1 MDTNRMS
8 ESSKQ
13 EADQSDRGATRGTVQ
28 QSGDWD
34 AQAGAMATHP
44 GLFGNAPLYPGLLQ
58 QRLADPIQ
66 LDLADPLQFDGDGD
80 ERNQRI
86 QEAAAHGLSGSA
98 GQLPHLDQIQQAFGS
113 HDISGIKAHTDGPAA
128 EANQAMGANAY
139 ATGDRVVMSD
149 TSLHTAAHEA
159 AHIVQQRA
167 GLSLPGGVGTA
178 GDEHEQH
185 ADAVA
190 DAVVQ
195 GKSAESLLDKYGK
208 GSSSSG
214 DAVQGSGLLN
224 GIQLQDGSD
233 EDQDDEDD
241 DEDQDDEP
249 ASATAV
255 QAKSK
260 GALPGP
266 IQLKPEDSG
275 KKISPVKPQQAISI
289 ANSGPS
295 TTPSEGPEGNTEL
308 ALPESTAT
316 LDEKADDKL
325 KKLEDEFEAEEQ
337 AKEEAAAAAATAE
350 ASDTQTSSG
359 VQTKLND
366 DIQMKGGKRKSGK
379 SKSGSSKNRRGSGN
393 SKKTSSSSKKS
404 TSSKKAA
411 TGKSTPSKQ
420 AGPKKEAD
428 KEKKKR
434 FGFTPPKATFN
445 GLKFEGIEGDV
456 NYEIFKRELP
466 KKKLFKIGHYWPFPA
481 FPFAGVDV
489 KAGGDVTGDASVMAK
504 GTYKWD
510 YEKNRYEFEGALE
523 AGFTLTLTIWLRG
536 GLAINLVIQSGG
548 VGLEA
553 SSSIEA
559 KAGGAAK
566 GKIFVDGNTGKPGFE
581 MPQIEA
587 GIGATWKAALAVA
600 AWTEGWFYDDVWK
613 YTFAEWTIGE
623 LVGYKLKGGFNE
635 QGAFNYNVDPN
646 SGKFFWG
653 KAPDNPD
660 K

>member
-13 EADQSDRGATRGTVQ
+13 EAEQSDRGATRGTIQ

-44 GLFGNAPLYPGLLQ
+44 GLFGNAPLYPGLIQ
-58 QRLADPIQ
+58 QRLPDPIQ
-66 LDLADPLQFDGDGD
+66 QDLAHPIQFDGDGD
-80 ERNQRI
+80 ERTQRI

-128 EANQAMGANAY
+128 EANQAMGADAY

-208 GSSSSG
+208 GSSSG
-214 DAVQGSGLLN
+214 EAIQGSGPLN

-233 EDQDDEDD
+233 QDHDDDDED

-255 QAKSK
+255 QTKSN

-266 IQLKPEDSG
+266 IQLKPADSG

-289 ANSGPS
+289 ANSGPA
-295 TTPSEGPEGNTEL
+295 TTPSEGPEGNSEL

-325 KKLEDEFEAEEQ
+325 KKLEDEEQAEEQ
-337 AKEEAAAAAATAE
+337 AKEEAASAAATAE
-350 ASDTQTSSG
+350 SSDTQTGSG
-359 VQTKLND
+359 VQTKPNN
-366 DIQMKGGKRKSGK
+366 G
-379 SKSGSSKNRRGSGN
+379 
-393 SKKTSSSSKKS
+393 
-404 TSSKKAA
+404 
-411 TGKSTPSKQ
+411 STPSKQ
-420 AGPKKEAD
+420 AGPKKEAA

-434 FGFTPPKATFN
+434 LGFTPPKATFN

-456 NYEIFKRELP
+456 NYEIFKREMP
-466 KKKLFKIGHYWPFPA
+466 KKKLFNIGHYWPFPA

-523 AGFTLTLTIWLRG
+523 AGFTLTLTIWMRG

-559 KAGGAAK
+559 KAGAAAK

-581 MPQIEA
+581 MPQFEA
-587 GIGATWKAALAVA
+587 GIGATWKAALGVA